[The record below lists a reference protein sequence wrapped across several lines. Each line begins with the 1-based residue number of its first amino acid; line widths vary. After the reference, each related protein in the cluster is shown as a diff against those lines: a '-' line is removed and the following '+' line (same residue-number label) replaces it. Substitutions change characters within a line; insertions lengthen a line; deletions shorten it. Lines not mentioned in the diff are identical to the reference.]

1 MNTILFEQVTKNY
14 GKVQGISNVT
24 LSIEP
29 GVTGILGPNGA
40 GKSTTMKVL
49 LGLTRPSIGA
59 VAVNG
64 VDPFDNLKLRKKIG
78 FVPEYDCFY
87 EHMSAVEYVSYFL
100 MIHDFDSNDAIE
112 IAQETLTELGLHD
125 AMHRKI
131 RTYSRGMRQKTKIA
145 RATASNPQILILD
158 EPFQGADP
166 TTRHLLMEKIKSWS
180 NEGKTILFSSH
191 ILHDVEYLT
200 DNIILINN
208 GSVLASGNRH
218 EIRKLM
224 SNIPIKVK
232 ISPIDKKK
240 LRPLFKRMLDEKW
253 ITAGRILEEDGEIV
267 LETNKSEE
275 FYTFLPQILKKEKI
289 VVEKIMSEDDSLDS
303 LYSKLVEGK
312 QWK

>member
-1 MNTILFEQVTKNY
+1 MNTILFEEVTKNY

-49 LGLTRPSIGA
+49 LGLSRPSIGA

-64 VDPFDNLKLRKKIG
+64 VDPFDNLELRKKIG

-100 MIHDFDSNDAIE
+100 MIHDFDNNDAIN

-145 RATASNPQILILD
+145 RATAFNPQILILD

-166 TTRHLLMEKIKSWS
+166 TTRHLLMEKIKAWS
-180 NEGKTILFSSH
+180 NEGKTILISSH

-253 ITAGRILEEDGEIV
+253 ITAGRILEEDGEII